1 MKKSVY
7 SSLFTELFAFYR
19 TFKYFHHYKDTR
31 ETDLS
36 VKLSSPQAF
45 RIVKY
50 LLEHP
55 VAYQR
60 QIHRDLGISIGWINK
75 VANSLYEGGI
85 ATKGKL
91 RRIELQDPYAL
102 LDLLSWQRP
111 LQRLL
116 KATVRLDLTDIA
128 SAENN
133 LREVCSK
140 AQLDYALTAFSGL
153 SRYLAYY
160 ITFPTVHTYTN
171 NPEQLSQ
178 LLPKGRGPITVEVLG
193 TDYPNI
199 LKSARNIN
207 NFNIADPIQV
217 VIDLFCLGSAGRDA
231 ATKLYEMI
239 RNEQQKTT

>member
-1 MKKSVY
+1 M
-7 SSLFTELFAFYR
+7 
-19 TFKYFHHYKDTR
+19 
-31 ETDLS
+31 
-36 VKLSSPQAF
+36 KLSSPQAF

-50 LLEHP
+50 LLEHQ

-116 KATVRLDLTDIA
+116 EATVRLELADIA
-128 SAENN
+128 SAEKI

-140 AQLDYALTAFSGL
+140 TQLDYALTAFSGL
-153 SRYLAYY
+153 NRYLAYY

-171 NPEQLSQ
+171 NTEQLSQ
-178 LLPKGRGPITVEVLG
+178 LLPKGRGPITVEVLR
-193 TDYPNI
+193 TDYPDI
-199 LKSARNIN
+199 LNSAKNIN
-207 NFNIADPIQV
+207 NFNVADSMQV
-217 VIDLFCLGSAGRDA
+217 VIDLFCLGSAGRDT
-231 ATKLYEMI
+231 ATKLYEMM
-239 RNEQQKTT
+239 RNEQQKAT

>member
-1 MKKSVY
+1 
-7 SSLFTELFAFYR
+7 
-19 TFKYFHHYKDTR
+19 
-31 ETDLS
+31 

-45 RIVKY
+45 RIIKY
-50 LLEHP
+50 LLEHQ

-116 KATVRLDLTDIA
+116 EATVRLELADIA
-128 SAENN
+128 SAEKI

-140 AQLDYALTAFSGL
+140 TQLDYALTAFSGL
-153 SRYLAYY
+153 NRYLAYY

-171 NPEQLSQ
+171 NTEQLSQ
-178 LLPKGRGPITVEVLG
+178 LLPKGRGPITVEVLR
-193 TDYPNI
+193 TDYPDI
-199 LKSARNIN
+199 LNSAKNIN
-207 NFNIADPIQV
+207 NFNVADSMQV
-217 VIDLFCLGSAGRDA
+217 VIDLFCLGSAGREA
-231 ATKLYEMI
+231 ATKLYEMM
-239 RNEQQKTT
+239 RNEQQKAT

>member
-1 MKKSVY
+1 M
-7 SSLFTELFAFYR
+7 
-19 TFKYFHHYKDTR
+19 
-31 ETDLS
+31 S

-45 RIVKY
+45 RIIKY

-55 VAYQR
+55 IAYQR

-116 KATVRLDLTDIA
+116 KATVRLELTDIA
-128 SAENN
+128 SAEKI

-140 AQLDYALTAFSGL
+140 TQLDYALTAFSGL
-153 SRYLAYY
+153 NRYLAYY

-178 LLPKGRGPITVEVLG
+178 LLPKGRGPVTVEVLRM
-193 TDYPNI
+193 DYPDI
-199 LKSARNIN
+199 LNSTKNIN
-207 NFNIADPIQV
+207 NFNVADSMQV

-231 ATKLYEMI
+231 ATKLYEMM
-239 RNEQQKTT
+239 RNEQQKAT